1 MPGVTGLRRAALGM
15 AWVVMACGGRQG
27 STTPPIEVDDPAA
40 RASQVAP
47 ALDGYEASYVLL
59 WQGARMGEARE
70 RFAADAA
77 AEGGYRFFR
86 TERIVLRR
94 GKATA
99 VSRTSITIDT
109 DGALSARHVQVDREA
124 GGTRVRAEATRMAD
138 DAWQIIY
145 GNGAPRI
152 VDGAAVPSTLVPL
165 LVAVGGTTPGHEF
178 EGDILLEGSAL
189 ATAHMIVEVAA
200 DRARAHAAIKTP
212 AGDVQAIAELDARGF
227 VASAGS
233 ADGVASRRAS
243 EAELSRPFDPP
254 ELVDASSLAVSGPAP
269 GRDRS
274 LRLEITGVAGP
285 PPRVADVESQTLRV
299 VNDSTWELTVMPV
312 NPPAD
317 LRELRER
324 TAFVSN
330 ALVDDLS
337 AIALQPEEALESGR
351 GDCTAH
357 ALLLAKLLTDRGV
370 STRLVTGFILDEGRL
385 HRHRWVLA
393 QSAGRWIP
401 LDPMYDE
408 APAAPTHVALA
419 VHGSSPDELAFIDD
433 LAFAGWQSA
442 RVRVLR

>member
-1 MPGVTGLRRAALGM
+1 MPGVTGLRRAALVL
-15 AWVVMACGGRQG
+15 AWVAAACGGRQG
-27 STTPPIEVDDPAA
+27 STTPPLEVDDPAA
-40 RASQVAP
+40 RAAQVAP
-47 ALDGYEASYVLL
+47 ALDGYEAAYVLT
-59 WQGARMGEARE
+59 WQGTRMGEARE

-94 GKATA
+94 GKFTA

-109 DGALSARHVQVDREA
+109 DGALNARRVQVDREA
-124 GGTRVRAEATRMAD
+124 GGARVRAEATRMAD
-138 DAWQIIY
+138 DAWQITY
-145 GNGAPRI
+145 GNAAARI

-165 LVAVGGTTPGHEF
+165 LVAASGTLPGHEF
-178 EGDILLEGSAL
+178 EGDVLMEGSAL
-189 ATAHMIVEVAA
+189 ATAHMIVDVAA

-212 AGDVQAIAELDARGF
+212 AGDVQAIADLDEKGF

-233 ADGVASRRAS
+233 PDGVASRRAS
-243 EAELSRPFDPP
+243 DAEISRSFDPP
-254 ELVDASSLAVSGPAP
+254 EIVDASSVAVSGAAP
-269 GRDRS
+269 SRDRS
-274 LRLEITGVAGP
+274 LRLEISGVAGP
-285 PPRVADVESQTLRV
+285 PPRVADVESQSLRV
-299 VNDSTWELTVMPV
+299 INDRTWEVTVMPV
-312 NPPAD
+312 NPPPD

-324 TAFVSN
+324 TAFVSS
-330 ALVDDLS
+330 ALVDDLGAVS
-337 AIALQPEEALESGR
+337 LQPEEAIEAGR

-370 STRLVTGFILDEGRL
+370 STRLVTGFVLDDGRL

-419 VHGSSPDELAFIDD
+419 VHGTSPDELAFIDD
-433 LAFAGWQSA
+433 IAFAGWQNA
-442 RVRVLR
+442 TVRVLR

>member
-1 MPGVTGLRRAALGM
+1 MPGVTVLRGAALGLM
-15 AWVVMACGGRQG
+15 GVALGCGGRG
-27 STTPPIEVDDPAA
+27 GTTTPPLEVDDPAA
-40 RASQVAP
+40 RASQIAP
-47 ALDGYEASYVLL
+47 ALDGYQAAYVILY
-59 WQGARMGEARE
+59 QGARVGEARE
-70 RFAADAA
+70 RFAADEA
-77 AEGGYRFFR
+77 AEGGYRFTR

-109 DGALSARHVQVDREA
+109 DGALGARHVLVDREA
-124 GGTRVRAEATRMAD
+124 GGARVRAEATRMAD
-138 DAWQIIY
+138 DGWQITY
-145 GNGAPRI
+145 GNAAPRL

-178 EGDILLEGSAL
+178 EGDVLLEGSAL

-200 DRARAHAAIKTP
+200 DRARAHAAIKSP
-212 AGDVQAIAELDARGF
+212 AGDVQAIAELDAKGF

-243 EAELSRPFDPP
+243 DAELARSFDPP
-254 ELVDASSLAVSGPAP
+254 EIVDASSVAVAGVAP

-274 LRLEITGVAGP
+274 LRLEISGVAGP
-285 PPRVADVESQTLRV
+285 PPRVTDVESQSLRV
-299 VNDSTWELTVMPV
+299 TSSGSWEVTVMPV
-312 NPPAD
+312 TPPPD

-330 ALVDDLS
+330 ALVDDLGAVS
-337 AIALQPEEALESGR
+337 LQPEEALEAGR

-370 STRLVTGFILDEGRL
+370 STRLVTGFVLDDGRL
-385 HRHRWVLA
+385 YRHRWVLA

-419 VHGSSPDELAFIDD
+419 VHGASADELAFIDD
-433 LAFAGWQSA
+433 IAFAGWQSA
-442 RVRVLR
+442 TVRVLR